1 MIAAALHPLLT
12 MAELTA
18 EEKKRILRERRQAKM
33 GQGKALERL
42 NLIFG
47 LGLLVKADKVTL
59 VLDKPTQPPQPQA
72 QATGIHTP
80 PQPPLAQFTS
90 PITSTTPNILS
101 GDDDP
106 EVVDI
111 SRFDSGAPP
120 PENPDDMLQQL
131 MLRVAG
137 YNGENSGGGGD
148 DMLKMFAAMMK
159 GEMPDIG
166 GNFANQQPLPLAL
179 PEEIEYQAKLGEYHA
194 YQAKKTKFIFLIVRY
209 IAVLANFGYHFYH
222 YRYDGFSAAQT
233 DRVRHEWDHA
243 DILGFFQVFV
253 AVEVVIMLAWYVVLR
268 NHHLRGDS
276 GIIMKGLNAVLMF
289 VPQVDR
295 YRRYIAQAM
304 GYWLVLGVFFGD
316 LSLVVVLFGLLSCV

>member
-1 MIAAALHPLLT
+1 

-33 GQGKALERL
+33 GQGKASERL
-42 NLIFG
+42 NSI
-47 LGLLVKADKVTL
+47 LGSGSSVKADKVTS
-59 VLDKPTQPPQPQA
+59 VLDKPQPPQA
-72 QATGIHTP
+72 EATGVHTP
-80 PQPPLAQFTS
+80 PQPPSAQFTS

-111 SRFDSGAPP
+111 SRFDGGAPP

-131 MLRVAG
+131 MSRVAG
-137 YNGENSGGGGD
+137 YNGENGGGD
-148 DMLKMFAAMMK
+148 DMSKMFSAMMK
-159 GEMPDIG
+159 GEMPDVG
-166 GNFANQQPLPLAL
+166 GNFPNQPSPSAS
-179 PEEIEYQAKLGEYHA
+179 PEEIEYQAKLGAYHA
-194 YQAKKTKFIFLIVRY
+194 YQAKKTKFVFLIVRY

-243 DILGFFQVFV
+243 DISGFFQVFV
-253 AVEVVIMLAWYVVLR
+253 AVEVVIMSAWYVVSR

-276 GIIMKGLNAVLMF
+276 GIIMKGLNAVSMF

-304 GYWLVLGVFFGD
+304 GYWSVLGVFFGD

>member
-1 MIAAALHPLLT
+1 M
-12 MAELTA
+12 
-18 EEKKRILRERRQAKM
+18 RERRQAKM

-42 NLIFG
+42 NLILG

-179 PEEIEYQAKLGEYHA
+179 P
-194 YQAKKTKFIFLIVRY
+194 
-209 IAVLANFGYHFYH
+209 
-222 YRYDGFSAAQT
+222 
-233 DRVRHEWDHA
+233 
-243 DILGFFQVFV
+243 
-253 AVEVVIMLAWYVVLR
+253 
-268 NHHLRGDS
+268 
-276 GIIMKGLNAVLMF
+276 
-289 VPQVDR
+289 
-295 YRRYIAQAM
+295 
-304 GYWLVLGVFFGD
+304 
-316 LSLVVVLFGLLSCV
+316 